1 MTTAMA
7 SNVQTAAALSGLLN
21 NLFGTTTTTS
31 KGGGTTTSTK
41 QTQYSDAAVQAL
53 IKGLMEDPQTG
64 LAKVASGSR
73 APGMYNTTTQQML
86 INDLITRAAG
96 QAEIARA
103 PVVTTETKTGSTDVT
118 KTKGQANSMLPLLG
132 ATMLFSKGKDG
143 KTGWDSIS
151 SALGGA
157 FGGSGDSS
165 FGDSS
170 FGADLMTAANT
181 EYESMFPSWYGS
193 PASETSTEFGNDAI
207 GALISSLSTD
217 SGSTGGGIDL
227 GITDA
232 LSGIG
237 DLVDQGTTYVK
248 DLYDEAADWIG
259 SWF

>member
-1 MTTAMA
+1 MGDALKE
-7 SNVQTAAALSGLLN
+7 NINTAAGLSMLLN
-21 NLFGTTTTTS
+21 NLFGTTSTTS

-53 IKGLMEDPQTG
+53 IKGLMEDPSTG

-73 APGMYNTTTQQML
+73 IPGMYNTTSQQLM

-118 KTKGQANSMLPLLG
+118 KTKGQMNSMLPLLG

-157 FGGSGDSS
+157 FGGSS
-165 FGDSS
+165 DSS
-170 FGADLMTAANT
+170 FGADILAQADA
-181 EYESMFPSWYGS
+181 EYASLFPSGYNSQATGYD
-193 PASETSTEFGNDAI
+193 FGNDSI
-207 GALISSLSTD
+207 GALISSLTSD
-217 SGSTGGGIDL
+217 SGSASGGIDL
-227 GITDA
+227 SIGEA
-232 LSGIG
+232 LGGIG

>member
-1 MTTAMA
+1 MGDALK

-21 NLFGTTTTTS
+21 NLFGTSSKVQTS
-31 KGGGTTTSTK
+31 GGTSTSTK

-73 APGMYNTTTQQML
+73 MPGMYNTTSQQLM

-103 PVVTTETKTGSTDVT
+103 PTTTTETKSPTTQT
-118 KTKGQANSMLPLLG
+118 TATKGQMSSMLPLLG

-143 KTGWDSIS
+143 KTGWDTVS

-157 FGGSGDSS
+157 FGGSGSDSS
-165 FGDSS
+165 FG
-170 FGADLMTAANT
+170 GNLAAQAAADASDRFML
-181 EYESMFPSWYGS
+181 SMGYPSWYGEQ
-193 PASETSTEFGNDAI
+193 ATDFGTDAI

-217 SGSTGGGIDL
+217 GGSASGGIGEVL
-227 GITDA
+227 G
-232 LSGIG
+232 GIG
-237 DLVDQGTTYVK
+237 EIISQGTSYVG
-248 DLYDEAADWIG
+248 DLFDEAVDWIG